1 MAVLIRIPYL
11 QIMTRA
17 SYFVGFLILFSSCQP
32 AKQEDSATFE
42 VFCEM
47 VASDAK
53 PISLHH
59 PMDSSY
65 VDTYWPVYEK
75 RAKKWGVSL
84 YRETAFPNSLLFPE
98 PVKDGQHVVLIYLP
112 PRLQQYLQWKTD
124 QLAADPADRGQQE
137 ALARRL
143 GRLLGYGHE
152 GVNRL
157 LEKNSG
163 YRSLASFGVS
173 EQITHLYY
181 EIPGEAIAFYEGVL
195 GLPKEGAN
203 RFRIGA
209 DALIE
214 IHPFGADHPS
224 GQPKSTA
231 IALLTDQLPEWYAY
245 IQSKNIPVKYPYRRR
260 EGGPHD
266 GFVAL
271 DPGGYLLEFEAFKQ
285 HPENERLMAVL
296 AEAPRTKTGTD
307 GLYFFGSI
315 TWTYHKD
322 LSGMQQFYEET
333 LGYPLVADQGWT
345 KIYRTSPTGFIGL
358 VDERRGME
366 DYADQKAVELEWRVQ
381 DLQGLAAHASDS
393 WSGYDKATLSLTG
406 PEGYRYRISEKTSE
420 D

>member
-1 MAVLIRIPYL
+1 
-11 QIMTRA
+11 MTRA
-17 SYFVGFLILFSSCQP
+17 SCLVGFLILFSSCQP
-32 AKQEDSATFE
+32 AKQEDSAAFE

-47 VASDAK
+47 VANDAK

-59 PMDSSY
+59 PMDSSE

-75 RAKKWGVSL
+75 LAKKWGVSL

-98 PVKDGQHVVLIYLP
+98 PVQDGQHVVLIYNP
-112 PRLQQYLQWKTD
+112 PRLRQYLQWKAD
-124 QLAADPADRGQQE
+124 QLAAALDDRELQE

-143 GRLLGYGHE
+143 GRLLGYSYE
-152 GVNRL
+152 GINRL
-157 LEKNSG
+157 LAKNSG
-163 YRSLASFGVS
+163 YRSLASFGVT

-181 EIPGEAIAFYEGVL
+181 EIPGEAIAFYEAVL

-214 IHPFGADHPS
+214 IHPFDSVHPA

-231 IALLTDQLPEWYAY
+231 IALLTNQLPEWYAHVKS
-245 IQSKNIPVKYPYRRR
+245 QNIPVKYAYKQR

-271 DPGGYLLEFEAFKQ
+271 DPGGYLLEFEQFKQ
-285 HPENERLMAVL
+285 HPENEYLMALL
-296 AEAPRTKTGTD
+296 AEAPRTKTGID
-307 GLYFFGSI
+307 SLYFFGSI

-322 LSGMQQFYEET
+322 LSRMQQFYEET

-381 DLQGLAAHASDS
+381 DLQGLAAYASDS

-406 PEGYRYRISEKTSE
+406 PEGYRYRISHETSQ